1 MKFVK
6 VKLIRPWG
14 DNDYY
19 KAGSVVFVSEDVA
32 KMMTFEPNKY
42 GDIIDDDN
50 DRILDEFYIS
60 GDEEE

>member
-6 VKLIRPWG
+6 VKLIRSWG

-19 KAGSVVFVSEDVA
+19 KAGSNVFVSEDVA